1 MKKTLLFVLL
11 ATVGLTAC
19 SEAEKPQ
26 ENMPSMAN
34 PASEFCVEQGG
45 EVVMKNE
52 DGDQVGY
59 CKLSDGRLIE
69 EWTFMNEHN
78 GDKVEQ
84 PIGMANPSA
93 VFCEEQ
99 GGTYI
104 NKDGENGQVGFCKL
118 ADGTEVEAWEY
129 FRANSEGSQA
139 VSREVLIGMA
149 NPASV
154 FCEEQGG
161 VSIIKDEADG
171 QVGYCQLADGTE
183 VEEWE
188 FFNKHHVDAEQPMRG
203 MADPSAVFCEEQGG
217 EYLIGENADGQFG
230 QCKLLDGTLVDS
242 WEYYR
247 AEHQDDTK
255 K

>member
-45 EVVMKNE
+45 EVVIKDE
-52 DGDQVGY
+52 AGGQVGY
-59 CKLSDGRLIE
+59 CKLSDGRLVE
-69 EWTFMNEHN
+69 EWAFMNEQ
-78 GDKVEQ
+78 DKDTADQ

-104 NKDGENGQVGFCKL
+104 NKDGENGQVGFCQL
-118 ADGTEVEAWEY
+118 TDGTEVEAWEY
-129 FRANSEGSQA
+129 FRANNEEGQA
-139 VSREVLIGMA
+139 ALIGMA

-161 VSIIKDEADG
+161 VSVIKDEADG

-183 VEEWE
+183 VEEWA
-188 FFNKHHVDAEQPMRG
+188 FYDQHNDDAEH
-203 MADPSAVFCEEQGG
+203 
-217 EYLIGENADGQFG
+217 
-230 QCKLLDGTLVDS
+230 K
-242 WEYYR
+242 
-247 AEHQDDTK
+247 DDTQK
-255 K
+255 